1 MKPKEHIELRLH
13 KRGWRPSTL
22 TSTHKMFHKPNWICT
37 IHRVTGKVRFKRTLK
52 GNTVD
57 LIRGEIERGIE

>member
-1 MKPKEHIELRLH
+1 MKRTRHLELRLNNL
-13 KRGWRPSTL
+13 GWRPSTL
-22 TSTHKMFHKPNWICT
+22 TSTHKMFHKPNWTCM

-57 LIRGEIERGIE
+57 LIRGEVERGIE